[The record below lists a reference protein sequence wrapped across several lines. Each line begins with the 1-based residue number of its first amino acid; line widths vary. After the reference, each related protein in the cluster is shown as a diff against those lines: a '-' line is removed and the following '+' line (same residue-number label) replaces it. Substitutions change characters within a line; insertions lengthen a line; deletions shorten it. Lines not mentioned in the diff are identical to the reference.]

1 MMKTKLI
8 LLSLTSLITVACD
21 HDSGN
26 PVSAAEPC
34 SGDLLFTEL
43 PPAEPTGTPAP
54 IRFSGVEVS
63 PVPPTAL
70 SSPGTGGVIY
80 VPRREPISGPGEP
93 AEAEDPL

>member
-1 MMKTKLI
+1 MMKTKLT
-8 LLSLTSLITVACD
+8 LLGLTSLITIACD

-26 PVSAAEPC
+26 PVSAAKPC

-43 PPAEPTGTPAP
+43 PPAESTGTPAP

-63 PVPPTAL
+63 PVSPTAL
-70 SSPGTGGVIY
+70 SGPGTVGVIY
-80 VPRREPISGPGEP
+80 VPRRGPISGAGGP